1 MIPPNTP
8 ICSVWIPQTLTTV
21 PLSTSPASDPSS
33 RISPITFSMPLI
45 VAFITKKEIMAA
57 SAATSFSFFA
67 IPIATPTANMI
78 GRLSKIMFP
87 ALLMMVSSALSTV
100 PSPSMDSSPYVSI
113 VVAFVKEL
121 PIPSSSPATGRIAIG
136 SIKLRPTLCNTPKIL
151 SFICFPPSL
160 SFEINVRDTQCCALL
175 CMPHFRCA
183 VLRTSIPLRFI
194 SVADSLPM
202 PYITLRPIHAGMI
215 VRTVMYAAL
224 SFSPCCA
231 PRFRSAPSRSRAC
244 ALCFHIR
251 KQAGKPA
258 FRMLSYVE
266 AHGLKLR
273 RKKSIN

>member
-8 ICSVWIPQTLTTV
+8 SAAFWIPQTLTTV

-121 PIPSSSPATGRIAIG
+121 PIPSSSPCHG
-136 SIKLRPTLCNTPKIL
+136 KD
-151 SFICFPPSL
+151 
-160 SFEINVRDTQCCALL
+160 RDRKHKAS
-175 CMPHFRCA
+175 PD
-183 VLRTSIPLRFI
+183 PLQ
-194 SVADSLPM
+194 
-202 PYITLRPIHAGMI
+202 
-215 VRTVMYAAL
+215 YAKNFVFHL
-224 SFSPCCA
+224 FSSFS
-231 PRFRSAPSRSRAC
+231 
-244 ALCFHIR
+244 LIR
-251 KQAGKPA
+251 DQC
-258 FRMLSYVE
+258 S
-266 AHGLKLR
+266 
-273 RKKSIN
+273 

>member
-1 MIPPNTP
+1 
-8 ICSVWIPQTLTTV
+8 
-21 PLSTSPASDPSS
+21 
-33 RISPITFSMPLI
+33 MPLI

-100 PSPSMDSSPYVSI
+100 PSPSMDPSPYVSI

-175 CMPHFRCA
+175 CMPHFHFR
-183 VLRTSIPLRFI
+183 R
-194 SVADSLPM
+194 
-202 PYITLRPIHAGMI
+202 
-215 VRTVMYAAL
+215 AAHL
-224 SFSPCCA
+224 D
-231 PRFRSAPSRSRAC
+231 SAPLHLGR
-244 ALCFHIR
+244 
-251 KQAGKPA
+251 
-258 FRMLSYVE
+258 
-266 AHGLKLR
+266 GLAPYA
-273 RKKSIN
+273 SI